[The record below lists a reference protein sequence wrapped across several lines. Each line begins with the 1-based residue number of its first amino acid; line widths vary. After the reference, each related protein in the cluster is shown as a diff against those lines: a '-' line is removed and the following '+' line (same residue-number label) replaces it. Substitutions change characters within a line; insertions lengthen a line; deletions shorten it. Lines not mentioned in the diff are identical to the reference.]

1 MKQVEAQIRLALA
14 SKDQAIV
21 SLQNQ
26 CDEERHRADHL
37 ERLMEQQR
45 NELLGL

>member
-1 MKQVEAQIRLALA
+1 MKQVEAQIRSALA

-21 SLQNQ
+21 SLQSQ
-26 CDEERHRADHL
+26 CDEERQRADHL